1 MTGARWGR
9 SRRGPALEA
18 VGLERLPPVALVL
31 GGMSTVQVGAALAK
45 NLFAELGPSG
55 TVFLRV
61 AFAAIFL
68 VVLWRPWSRWRGAAR
83 GANRPSSRRDLG
95 AIVAFGL
102 VLATMNLVFYS
113 AISRIPLGVAVTVEF
128 IGPLGVAVAGSR
140 RPLDVAWVLLA
151 GAGILLLAPL
161 PDGAG
166 LHLDPLGLGL
176 AALAGLLWAAYI
188 LLAARVGRVAPGIG
202 GLAAA
207 MTVGAI
213 ALLPVGLIGAGASLL
228 DPRLLIAGAGVAL
241 LSSVVPYSLELAA
254 LRRLPTA
261 TFGVLMSL
269 EPAIASLAGLLLLHE
284 GLTARTALALV
295 LVTVASVG
303 ATRTG
308 PTGGLP
314 AEPLA

>member
-1 MTGARWGR
+1 L
-9 SRRGPALEA
+9 RRRAAFEA
-18 VGLERLPPVALVL
+18 VSLERLPPVALVL

-45 NLFAELGPSG
+45 NLFAELGASG

-61 AFAAIFL
+61 GFAAIFL
-68 VVLWRPWSRWRGAAR
+68 LLLWRPWSRWRGAAR
-83 GANRPSSRRDLG
+83 AASRPSSRRDV
-95 AIVAFGL
+95 VAVVAYGL

-113 AISRIPLGVAVTVEF
+113 AIARIPLGVAVTVEF

-151 GAGILLLAPL
+151 AAGIVMLAPL
-161 PDGAG
+161 PDGDA
-166 LHLDPLGLGL
+166 LHLDPVGLGL
-176 AALAGLLWAAYI
+176 AALAGVLWAAYI
-188 LLAARVGRVAPGIG
+188 LVAARVGRVAPGIG
-202 GLAAA
+202 GLAVA
-207 MTVGAI
+207 MALGAI

-228 DPRLLIAGAGVAL
+228 DPRLLVAGAGVAL

-269 EPAIASLAGLLLLHE
+269 EPAIASLAGLVLLHE
-284 GLTARTALALV
+284 GLTARTALALA
-295 LVTVASVG
+295 LVTIASVG

-314 AEPLA
+314 AETLA